1 MDWIEQFKI
10 ALIEEDEERLN
21 ALIGSMPRFE
31 DLETLVRAQRLVAQA
46 LELFEQRKKEIAGRM
61 REIELSRKFLV
72 SSDELRDDRNLDITS

>member
-31 DLETLVRAQRLVAQA
+31 DLETLVQVQRLVAQA